1 MRDVILTVMIW
12 ATAALVLAVF
22 VAVMVSEN
30 PEWAFEL
37 FGESEKFEILK
48 FLGVGMGGVLLAL
61 QVWMSHRRA
70 KAMEDAA
77 SAQSE
82 ATNQHARANQNTEQG
97 QRQERLKNAIEHLGH
112 RSVSVRLGGAY
123 ELLHL
128 AQDTEYLRQTVHD
141 ILCAHIRE
149 TTTEGEYLERHP
161 SEPSTEIQN
170 LLTLLFVR
178 RNEVF
183 RGCEAHLEGSCL
195 KGANLRGA
203 RLRGAVLTQ
212 AHLQFAILR
221 DARLQGAFLR
231 AARLLAA
238 NLCDAQLQG
247 ATLHN
252 AKLQGADMKNAGLQ
266 GASLGGVDAQLQG
279 ATLHNA
285 KLQGADMKNAGLQGA
300 SLGGVEL
307 QAADLQGVQLQGVK
321 FWTEDNRASFPTF
334 RELIKE
340 SIGRESDL
348 SGGTFEDGV
357 DQEGIDSLVEGLS
370 DKDATWLREKLAPHI
385 DKPYR
390 RPQLPVGSGAITGT
404 YTEEEAATWIAEYE
418 ADM

>member
-1 MRDVILTVMIW
+1 
-12 ATAALVLAVF
+12 
-22 VAVMVSEN
+22 
-30 PEWAFEL
+30 
-37 FGESEKFEILK
+37 
-48 FLGVGMGGVLLAL
+48 MGGVLLAL

-128 AQDTEYLRQTVHD
+128 AQDTEDLRQTVHD

-238 NLCDAQLQG
+238 NLC
-247 ATLHN
+247 
-252 AKLQGADMKNAGLQ
+252 
-266 GASLGGVDAQLQG
+266 DAQLQG

>member
-266 GASLGGVDAQLQG
+266 GASLGGV
-279 ATLHNA
+279 
-285 KLQGADMKNAGLQGA
+285 
-300 SLGGVEL
+300 EL

>member
-266 GASLGGVDAQLQG
+266 GASLGGV
-279 ATLHNA
+279 
-285 KLQGADMKNAGLQGA
+285 
-300 SLGGVEL
+300 EL

-348 SGGTFEDGV
+348 SGGTFENGV